1 MSELIE
7 INIINSVAI
16 FFASV
21 IPIYLSLHLKGNLQK
36 LTILVGVF
44 AIVHAIYHTTEV
56 DQEIPE
62 GLYLAVA
69 QVLAYV
75 FQLKSYKPGRG
86 KRPRAPKSYDIPDD
100 LPHD

>member
-21 IPIYLSLHLKGNLQK
+21 IPIYLSFHLKGNLRK

-44 AIVHAIYHTTEV
+44 AIIHAIYHTTEV
-56 DQEIPE
+56 LGYEEIAENVIEPLSVLVLVIF
-62 GLYLAVA
+62 GFWYLRIRSMRRVT
-69 QVLAYV
+69 
-75 FQLKSYKPGRG
+75 P
-86 KRPRAPKSYDIPDD
+86 
-100 LPHD
+100 